1 MKPRNKHEKAM
12 LALHNKLPDITRRQT
27 AWAIDNCMEH
37 YAFRNSKGEALCMD
51 CGNMFKL
58 KGTRKR
64 KHATCPHCKKKLEIF
79 TTKKRNIKQKNYFN
93 IITTHKNK
101 QLLRMFEIRSLMR
114 RKKEAQYEI
123 REIAQFWWDEKGKL
137 AIIARRRLQ
146 GIYVD
151 TFNWCYKMSIQK
163 NNAALQHIASFPA
176 YPVIRAIPL
185 LKRNGLRSL
194 KYNNPNFTD
203 LISGPFSNPKYEIL
217 LKNGQMELL
226 DEYTNLYTGR
236 IDSLWPEIRICM
248 RHKHIIRQ
256 FPTWSEMIHNMKY
269 LGLDT
274 HNPKLICLDGDT
286 LQTRAE
292 QIDDKANRARAAE
305 AQKERIREALQ
316 YENQYREDKGRFF
329 GLCIVKGDIRIEPL
343 RSVTDFIKE
352 GDELH
357 HCVANY
363 YKKKDSLILSA
374 TVNRKRTETIEINLP
389 IMQVTQCR
397 GLFNTSSPYHD
408 EILSTIKE
416 NLYKIQELQ

>member
-1 MKPRNKHEKAM
+1 M
-12 LALHNKLPDITRRQT
+12 
-27 AWAIDNCMEH
+27 
-37 YAFRNSKGEALCMD
+37 
-51 CGNMFKL
+51 
-58 KGTRKR
+58 
-64 KHATCPHCKKKLEIF
+64 
-79 TTKKRNIKQKNYFN
+79 
-93 IITTHKNK
+93 
-101 QLLRMFEIRSLMR
+101 
-114 RKKEAQYEI
+114 
-123 REIAQFWWDEKGKL
+123 
-137 AIIARRRLQ
+137 
-146 GIYVD
+146 
-151 TFNWCYKMSIQK
+151 
-163 NNAALQHIASFPA
+163 
-176 YPVIRAIPL
+176 
-185 LKRNGLRSL
+185 
-194 KYNNPNFTD
+194 
-203 LISGPFSNPKYEIL
+203 ISGLFSNPKYEIL

-389 IMQVTQCR
+389 MMQVTQCR